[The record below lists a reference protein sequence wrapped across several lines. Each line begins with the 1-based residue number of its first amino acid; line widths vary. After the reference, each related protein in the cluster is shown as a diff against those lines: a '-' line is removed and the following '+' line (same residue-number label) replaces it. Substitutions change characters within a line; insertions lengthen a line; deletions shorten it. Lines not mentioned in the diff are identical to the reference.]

1 MKTMEECVVCAMDG
15 KQTEIFPFLPYILQ
29 DFELIGSS
37 PEQMITLLEKHQVN
51 HSQLNI
57 LDLGCGKGIVSIELA
72 KQFQCHC
79 LGIDGIRA
87 FIDHANHKAKALG
100 VEALCTFKAGDIRE
114 QINALNQFDV
124 IILGAIGS
132 VFGDYSQTLT
142 TLSPHL
148 NKDGIIIIDD
158 GYLDVENNTDYPD
171 LLTKD
176 KMLEQIHLAKMIL
189 ADEIMAKE
197 DIAEDY
203 DEEADWVEKRCYE
216 LIDQYP
222 EKADL
227 FQNYIN
233 IQKKEYTALK
243 TEIICSTML
252 LKRI

>member
-37 PEQMITLLEKHQVN
+37 PEDMIALLEKHQTN

-72 KQFQCHC
+72 KKFQCRC
-79 LGIDGIRA
+79 LGIDGIQA
-87 FIDHANHKAKALG
+87 FIDHANHKAKELG
-100 VEALCTFKAGDIRE
+100 VGALCTFKSGDIRE
-114 QINALNQFDV
+114 EINALNQFDV
-124 IILGAIGS
+124 IILGAIGP
-132 VFGDYSQTLT
+132 VFGDYYQTLT
-142 TLSPHL
+142 SLSPHL
-148 NKDGIIIIDD
+148 KKDGIIIIDD
-158 GYLDVENNTDYPD
+158 GYIEAEHSAEYPE

-176 KMLEQIHLAKMIL
+176 KMLEQIHLAKMVL

-197 DIAEDY
+197 DSAEDY
-203 DEEADWVEKRCYE
+203 DEEADWVEKRCLE

-243 TEIICSTML
+243 TEIICSTIL